1 MENYF
6 STIFIIILSLT
17 IFLII
22 INQLFSFNSFLILLL
37 FLYLNLFVIYDYILK
52 RRQIIE
58 NLKVRNRKKIRL
70 VW

>member
-58 NLKVRNRKKIRL
+58 NLKVKNRKEIRL